1 MRKENNLVSPP
12 SKTVDVLVIGGGIA
26 GLTCA
31 MGLRGSGLRTMVVE
45 GDKRLGGRA
54 SSWTDPVTGDP
65 LHIGPHIFLDQY
77 PNFFALLDA
86 CGTRDRVVWEQDG
99 CFVTMVDGRREIPIR
114 RSPLPAPYHYVP
126 SLLADPEVSL
136 SDLVSNWPIIELAL
150 GADEAAVRRF
160 DAIDA
165 KTLLVE
171 AGVTPRFVERFWAF
185 TALAIMNVPLERCSA
200 GALLRFYRCMLG
212 HADLRVGFASTGLGD
227 VYAPACREALEQ
239 VGTEVR
245 TSVRVRAISPGPS
258 GAGVS
263 GVVLDDGTRIH
274 ATRVVAALP
283 PAALGELARPEWAA
297 LAPFSDLA
305 KFKSVAYVAPY
316 LWFDRKLTRRQFWA
330 RVWREGDYN
339 CDFYDLSN
347 INRGYRQR
355 PSIITSNVIGSE
367 RIGEVSDARI
377 IEKTLEELAEYLPE
391 ARQAKLLHSVVHR
404 IPMAI
409 HAPEPG
415 TESLRPPVRT
425 PVEGLFVA
433 GDWIDTAFPSSMESA
448 AAAGWMVA
456 EAILA
461 DVGRPATLRRE
472 RLAPRGLVPWLA
484 ASVKNIPF
492 KRPPER
498 LLALLS
504 GSP

>member
-1 MRKENNLVSPP
+1 MKAPLE
-12 SKTVDVLVIGGGIA
+12 TTEVLVVGGGIA

-31 MGLRGSGLRTMVVE
+31 MGLRASGLRTTVLE
-45 GDKRLGGRA
+45 RDGRLGGRA

-99 CFVTMVDGRREIPIR
+99 RFVTMVDGRREIPIR
-114 RSPLPAPYHYVP
+114 RSALPAPYHYVP

-160 DAIDA
+160 DVMDA
-165 KTLLVE
+165 KTLLLE
-171 AGVTPRFVERFWAF
+171 AGVTPRFVDRFWAF

-200 GALLRFYRCMLG
+200 GALLRFYRYMLG
-212 HADLRVGFASTGLGD
+212 QDDLRVGFPSTGLGD
-227 VYAPACREALEQ
+227 VYAPACREALERA
-239 VGTEVR
+239 GTKVR
-245 TSVRVRAISPGPS
+245 TGSRVRELLTDERGR
-258 GAGVS
+258 VS
-263 GVVLDDGTRIH
+263 GVVLDDGARI
-274 ATRVVAALP
+274 AASRVVAALP
-283 PAALGELARPEWAA
+283 PAALHELARPEWSA
-297 LAPFSDLA
+297 LAPFSNLA

-316 LWFDRKLTRRQFWA
+316 LWFDRKLTRKQFWA

-355 PSIITSNVIGSE
+355 PSIITSNVIGSD
-367 RIGEVSDARI
+367 RIGDVSDEAI
-377 IEKTLEELAEYLPE
+377 LEKTLAELAEYLPE
-391 ARQAKLLHSVVHR
+391 ARKAGLLHAVVHR

-425 PVEGLFVA
+425 PIEGLFVA

-448 AAAGWMVA
+448 AASGWMVA

-461 DVGRPATLRRE
+461 EIGRPRTLKRAKSE
-472 RLAPRGLVPWLA
+472 PRGLVPWLGGA
-484 ASVKNIPF
+484 VKNIPF
-492 KRPPER
+492 KRPPKR
-498 LLALLS
+498 LLDLLA
-504 GSP
+504 GDAPVVPGAPT